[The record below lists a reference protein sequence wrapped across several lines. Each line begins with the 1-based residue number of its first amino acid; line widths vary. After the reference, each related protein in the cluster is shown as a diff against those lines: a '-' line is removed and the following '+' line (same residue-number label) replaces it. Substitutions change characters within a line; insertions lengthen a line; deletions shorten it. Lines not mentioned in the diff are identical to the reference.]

1 MPYASVNGITIYYE
15 EQGEG
20 EPLLLIGGLGANL
33 REWWNVLPVYSRE
46 FHVITFDN
54 RGSGRTDKP
63 EEAYSIARFAD
74 DAAALLDLLA
84 IPSALVYGSS
94 MGGFIAQELAIRHP
108 DKVRALVLGCTT
120 PGSTRSVVPD
130 LEVVHKLE
138 ENSRLPKE
146 QGIPAGWS
154 LGYTQAFIDRNRDL
168 LWEKATWCSEYATP
182 PEAFSRQMEAA
193 LQHDTLDRL
202 GQITAP
208 TLVIT
213 GENDIIIP
221 AANSRLLAEGIPGA
235 ELVMLAGVGH
245 GYALEAQEE
254 ADRAVLGFLRRHS
267 GRRANEQARAAGG

>member
-1 MPYASVNGITIYYE
+1 MPYAAVNGISIYHE
-15 EQGEG
+15 EQGHG

-33 REWWNVLPVYSRE
+33 REWWNILPVYSRE

-63 EEAYSIARFAD
+63 EEAYSIAQFAD
-74 DAAALLDLLA
+74 DAAGLLDALGA
-84 IPSALVYGSS
+84 ASAFVYGPS

-108 DKVRALVLGCTT
+108 DRVRALVLGCTT
-120 PGSTRSVVPD
+120 PGSTRSTVPD
-130 LEVVHKLE
+130 IEVVRKLE
-138 ENSRLPKE
+138 ENSKLPKE

-154 LGYTQAFIDRNRDL
+154 LGYTQEFIDRNRDL
-168 LWEKATWCSEYATP
+168 LWEKATWCSEYAPP
-182 PEAFSRQMEAA
+182 PEAFRRQLEAA

-202 GQITAP
+202 DRITAP

-221 AANSRLLAEGIPGA
+221 AANSRLLAERIPGA
-235 ELVMLAGVGH
+235 ELVLLPGVGH
-245 GYALEAQEE
+245 GYALEAQAE

-267 GRRANEQARAAGG
+267 QAGAGEGARIRGG